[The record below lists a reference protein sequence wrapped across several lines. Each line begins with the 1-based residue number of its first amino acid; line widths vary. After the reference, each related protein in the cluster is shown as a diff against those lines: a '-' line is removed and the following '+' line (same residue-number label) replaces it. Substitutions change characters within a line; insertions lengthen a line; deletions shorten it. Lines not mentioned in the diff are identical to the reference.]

1 MSPNPDIAG
10 IARSLLSSSEL
21 NRRFG
26 IGLARAFGGAIL
38 FALPLAMTMEMW
50 SLGFSMSPVRLA
62 LLILVLIPLLIRLS
76 YHAGFEPTFDWKNDV
91 VDAFVAAA
99 VGFLTGGAILV
110 VLGVVTPHMSLG
122 AVIGMLSLQAVPAS
136 IGAMLAQSLL
146 GKTDTSALDRT
157 TGYWD
162 ELFHMAAGALFLAFN
177 VAPTEEIL
185 LIAFKLPTWH
195 ALALPILSLL
205 LMHAFVYAVEFRG
218 ESDIPEGT
226 PQWSVFVRFTVA
238 GYAVA
243 LVISVYVLWTLGR
256 TDGLALSEWVAL
268 SLVLG
273 FPAAIGAAAA
283 RLIL

>member
-1 MSPNPDIAG
+1 VSSAPEITKRAG
-10 IARSLLSSSEL
+10 VPLSASAL
-21 NRRFG
+21 QRRFF

-50 SLGFSMSPVRLA
+50 SLGFSMSPLRLA
-62 LLILVLIPLLIRLS
+62 LLIIVLLPLLIRLS
-76 YHAGFEPTFDWKNDV
+76 YHAGFEATFDWKNDV
-91 VDAFVAAA
+91 VDAFVAVG
-99 VGFLTGGAILV
+99 VGFVTGGAMLF
-110 VLGVVTPHMSLG
+110 LFG
-122 AVIGMLSLQAVPAS
+122 AVTRGMSMGAVTGMVALQAVPAS

-146 GKTDTSALDRT
+146 GKSDTSAPDRD

-185 LIAFKLPTWH
+185 LIAFKLPALH
-195 ALALPILSLL
+195 ALVLTPMSLL

-218 ESDIPEGT
+218 ESDIPAGT

-243 LVISVYVLWTLGR
+243 LAVSAYVLWTLGR
-256 TDGLALSEWVAL
+256 TDGIALSEAVVL
-268 SLVLG
+268 TLVLG
-273 FPAAIGAAAA
+273 VPAAVGASAA